1 MLSSLAH
8 VALAA
13 ATAASWIGAGS
24 LLLAPLGSSGDR
36 ALDTL
41 NRLGAGAVAFTLA
54 TFAAGWLG
62 LLYAAVYIP
71 LFAVTTAVGA
81 TALARLLRGVEW
93 PRPRSWSRW
102 EQALAALLVLY
113 ALTALVVT
121 CAPISSADAL
131 YYHAAAPEL
140 YEQRHRIVE
149 TSWSWHSYQPFAT
162 EMLVLDGFLLWDSI
176 QGAFAPLLLGL
187 GSAGAVA
194 VVAHRLAGRA
204 VALLATTVYVAQP
217 FALWLLTSTFVEP
230 AAALAVALA
239 VANLVWFARTRREG
253 ALVLA
258 GLFVGAL
265 AGVKYVAV
273 GAAAVVAVF
282 AALSVGRAVTLRRAL
297 AFALPALAVALPW
310 YVKNAILTGD
320 PAYPLLR
327 GWPNDEARA
336 AAQDSFDNY
345 GYGHSPLDLV
355 LLPFRL
361 LADAEPFDRAEFISP
376 LFLLFAPLAL
386 LAGRG
391 RRWIALALAGVATY
405 LVVWF
410 LGVQDSRYLLL
421 AMPVLAVLAGLGI
434 VALVVRGRL
443 GRLLG
448 LAVAV
453 SALATGAAISA
464 LYASRFGPVAAGLET
479 RDEFLRRNVSYHEG
493 VEWLNRNLPPDAQVV
508 LDHVFLLH
516 VDRPALT
523 WNSDALA
530 TTAGAAETREFARRY
545 RLTHAAIFS
554 WNTPRRRQLGYLG
567 ARRIARVTV
576 HAVRSR
582 TLSELGPPEVVEV
595 FRIPTTR

>member
-1 MLSSLAH
+1 LLESLAH

-13 ATAASWIGAGS
+13 ATAASWIGAGT
-24 LLLAPLGSSGDR
+24 LALATLGTSGDR
-36 ALDTL
+36 ALDAL

-62 LLYAAVYIP
+62 LLYAAVYLP
-71 LFAVTTAVGA
+71 LFAATAAVGA
-81 TALARLLRGVEW
+81 VALARLLRGTLR
-93 PRPRSWSRW
+93 PRPRSWPHW
-102 EQALAALLVLY
+102 QQALLALVALYVLAAV
-113 ALTALVVT
+113 VVT

-131 YYHAAAPEL
+131 YYHATAPEL

-149 TSWSWHSYQPFAT
+149 TPWSWHTYQPFAT
-162 EMLVLDGFLLWDSI
+162 ELLVLDGFLLWDSV

-187 GSAGAVA
+187 ASAGVVA
-194 VVAHRLAGRA
+194 VVADRLAGRA
-204 VALLATTVYVAQP
+204 IALLATAAYLAQP

-230 AAALAVALA
+230 VGAFAVALA
-239 VANLVWFARTRREG
+239 VANLVWFARTRRDG

-265 AGVKYVAV
+265 AGVKYVAA
-273 GAAAVVAVF
+273 GAAAVVTVF
-282 AALSVGRAVTLRRAL
+282 TALSVGRAATLRRAL
-297 AFALPALAVALPW
+297 AFALPALAIALPW
-310 YVKNAILTGD
+310 YVKNAVLTGD

-361 LADAEPFDRAEFISP
+361 LADAEPFDRAEFVSP
-376 LFLLFAPLAL
+376 LFLLFAPAAVLA
-386 LAGRG
+386 ARG
-391 RRWIALALAGVATY
+391 RRWIALALAGVAAY

-421 AMPVLAVLAGLGI
+421 AMPVLAVLAALGIAELVARGGLGR
-434 VALVVRGRL
+434 VAAF
-443 GRLLG
+443 
-448 LAVAV
+448 AVTV
-453 SALATGAAISA
+453 SAFATGLGISA
-464 LYASRFGPVAAGLET
+464 LYASRFLPVAAGLET

-493 VEWLNRNLPPDAQVV
+493 VEWLNRNLPRDARVA

-516 VDRPALT
+516 VERPALT
-523 WNSDALA
+523 WNSDALP
-530 TTAGAAETREFARRY
+530 TTAGPAETRAFARRY
-545 RLTHAAIFS
+545 GLTHAAIFT
-554 WNTPRRRQLGYLG
+554 WNAPRRRQLGYLG
-567 ARRIARVTV
+567 AHAFARVVV

-582 TLSELGPPEVVEV
+582 TLSDVGPPETMEV
-595 FRIPTTR
+595 YRLP